1 MGWVNL
7 IFVFVAALVV
17 TALLAR
23 IAARLRLVAVPG
35 EHRHHQAPTPMVGGL
50 GIFAGLALGIL
61 CWSPAN
67 MGLLACLAI
76 LCFVGM
82 LDDQITLPSW
92 SRFVV
97 QGGVAYLMIELTGVR
112 LESLG
117 FLASADH
124 EVELGAWST
133 AMTVFATIGV
143 INAVNMSDGM
153 DGLAGSLV
161 ALSLAVLL
169 FITNTSVNLI
179 WISIASV
186 LGFLVFN
193 LRIGRAQ
200 AKVFMGDAG
209 STMLGFLLA
218 YLLIQASQQR
228 AGFPPAVALWV
239 LALPLIDAVSVL
251 IVRPLRGRSPFDADR
266 VHYHHIILDRG
277 LSVNQTLALIL
288 AIQILC
294 AVAGVWMF
302 RFGIQEHL
310 ILLLFLVVFAFYLIA
325 LYRYTG
331 LKTQ

>member
-17 TALLAR
+17 TASLAR

-50 GIFAGLALGIL
+50 GIFAGLVLGIL

-82 LDDQITLPSW
+82 LDDQIKLPSW

-124 EVELGAWST
+124 EVELGSWST

-161 ALSLAVLL
+161 VLALAVLL
-169 FITNTSVNLI
+169 FITNMSLNLI
-179 WISIASV
+179 WNSIASV

-209 STMLGFLLA
+209 STMLGLLLA
-218 YLLIQASQQR
+218 YLLIQSSQQGL
-228 AGFPPAVALWV
+228 GFPPVVALWV

-288 AIQILC
+288 SVQVLC
-294 AVAGVWMF
+294 AAVGVWMF

-310 ILLLFLVVFAFYLIA
+310 ILLLFLVVFTFYLIA

-331 LKTQ
+331 LKTE